1 MLLRPAPADI
11 LSGFFDI
18 PLEHPVV
25 TLYSPIY
32 SNVAFQILAYALEN
46 ITSTLLSTLFTDRL
60 ARPLKLNEITDAISN
75 HSASSLTPTTKWY
88 NASLRDETPADGFYS
103 SISDMRCI
111 GFSILNS
118 TLLLAQTRRRIKPKF
133 HPEPKRLRR
142 CVVGK
147 LPVRL
152 AGAVRAGHT

>member
-11 LSGFFDI
+11 LSGFFSDI

-25 TLYSPIY
+25 TLFYSSIY

-75 HSASSLTPTTKWY
+75 HSASPLTPIDPY
-88 NASLRDETPADGFYS
+88 DIVVQHEPPRRDACGW
-103 SISDMRCI
+103 
-111 GFSILNS
+111 
-118 TLLLAQTRRRIKPKF
+118 LLLQ
-133 HPEPKRLRR
+133 H
-142 CVVGK
+142 
-147 LPVRL
+147 
-152 AGAVRAGHT
+152 